1 MNTPHT
7 NAPALQNI
15 VAGFDHEAFGS
26 QAVFR
31 VALDALSHPGRVF
44 DMPRQTALPRQGL
57 GAAAALLLG
66 MLDADTTLWVS
77 PALASSDAPAWLRF
91 HTGCQI
97 VTDASVAQFLWVA
110 QGDGMPQLS
119 SLQVGSDA
127 YPDQSATCVL
137 EVDRLH
143 SGAGGWRL
151 QGPGIPA
158 QRKVHAL
165 GLPSDFAA
173 QWANNHASFP
183 RGVDVFLS
191 TATQIAGLPRTTRI
205 LPDTES

>member
-1 MNTPHT
+1 M
-7 NAPALQNI
+7 NAPDLQNI
-15 VAGFDHEAFGS
+15 VAGFEHEAFGS

-44 DMPRQTALPRQGL
+44 DMPLATALPRQGQ

-66 MLDADTTLWVS
+66 LLDADTTLWLS
-77 PALASSDAPAWLRF
+77 PSLASSDAPAWLRF

-97 VTDASVAQFLWVA
+97 VNDATAAQFLWVA
-110 QGDGMPQLS
+110 QADDMPLLS
-119 SLQVGSDA
+119 SLQLGSDA

-137 EVDRLH
+137 EVDSLH
-143 SGAGGWRL
+143 TDAAGWRL
-151 QGPGIPA
+151 QGPGIASKRRLLA
-158 QRKVHAL
+158 QGLAPEFAL
-165 GLPSDFAA
+165 
-173 QWANNHASFP
+173 QWADNHASFP

-191 TATQIAGLPRTTRI
+191 TATCIAGLPRTTRI